1 LTVSG
6 LNGIVVQALG
16 MGNMNESMYEGVK
29 YAVSK
34 NIPVVISTRVLN
46 GRVMGSYGFIGGGKT
61 TVDAGAVMADDLRA
75 QKARILLMLLLQQ
88 GTKDQKSLQQAF
100 DK

>member
-1 LTVSG
+1 
-6 LNGIVVQALG
+6 
-16 MGNMNESMYEGVK
+16 
-29 YAVSK
+29 
-34 NIPVVISTRVLN
+34 
-46 GRVMGSYGFIGGGKT
+46 MGSYGFIGGGKT